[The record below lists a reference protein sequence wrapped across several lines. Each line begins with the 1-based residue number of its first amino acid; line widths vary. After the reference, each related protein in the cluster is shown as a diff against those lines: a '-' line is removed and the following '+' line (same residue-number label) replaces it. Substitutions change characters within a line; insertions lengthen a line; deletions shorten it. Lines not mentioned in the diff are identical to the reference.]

1 MSLTYIREYTEDG
14 GIFSEPDSQP
24 GSALTE
30 LMDHTRPSVKVAL
43 ELIAGLG
50 DILAIAEEDGKSH
63 GDPKI
68 GMVRIDSNG
77 NTALEDFR
85 ESRRTTRAPEPK
97 PLGPPS
103 DVYGMGVI
111 LHSLL
116 SVDSFGRVSKEA
128 DAHDKAIAAK
138 VMSYNLGSAEGQ
150 EWTQELKEF
159 MVSMMA
165 YQPSDRPNTD
175 EVAEVLGNA
184 ADSLNGETLGEWAK
198 KVVKASA
205 PQASSVLKSAPTEDL
220 EGVRTL
226 HKEATPPTDLLDDE
240 PDTDLEIPTIQ
251 RMIATEELGGPVL
264 MALDES
270 LDETVLDGPN
280 FTDDYN
286 SPAQETR
293 IDELPF
299 ATTPK
304 DSQSLD
310 DQETVVDRKLI
321 EKAKNSDRKGQGPTK
336 KRPVA
341 KPVRQVKQA
350 SPPNKIRANT
360 APPAGVIKGPAIP
373 PPPPITAPSE
383 PNKTSAKGGLIAAV
397 ILVLVGV
404 GAYVSQQED
413 APIELPGPIENP
425 DTTNNEMGEPDPSK
439 EREDD
444 TAVVAVDEEPPEE
457 IAPVKATPTPVK
469 TTPAPAKAAP
479 AKAAPVK
486 AAPKPRPAPKPTP
499 QRVVTPTPA
508 PVAPAPVVAAPVVAA
523 PVAGTPPFRVRLDLK
538 GNKRSITCGDG
549 QRPEVTGQLSLT
561 FDSIQYCRVEIDG
574 GMGILNISASGT
586 YSCANS
592 GQVICSKTR

>member
-30 LMDHTRPSVKVAL
+30 LIDHTRPTVKVAL
-43 ELIAGLG
+43 ELIAAIG

-116 SVDSFGRVSKEA
+116 SMDSFGRVSKEA
-128 DAHDKAIAAK
+128 GAHDKAIAAK

-165 YQPSDRPNTD
+165 HQPSDRPNSD

-205 PQASSVLKSAPTEDL
+205 PQASSILKSAPTEDL

-226 HKEATPPTDLLDDE
+226 HKEPTPPADFLDEE
-240 PDTDLEIPTIQ
+240 PDTDLEIPTIR
-251 RMIATEELGGPVL
+251 RMIAEEELGGPVL

-280 FTDDYN
+280 FTDDYS

-299 ATTPK
+299 ATAPE
-304 DSQSLD
+304 DSQSLY

-321 EKAKNSDRKGQGPTK
+321 EESKNSERKGQSPAK
-336 KRPVA
+336 KRPIA
-341 KPVRQVKQA
+341 KPVGQIKQA
-350 SPPNKIRANT
+350 SPPKKTRPT
-360 APPAGVIKGPAIP
+360 TPPPAGVIKGPAIP
-373 PPPPITAPSE
+373 RPPPLDTSSE
-383 PNKTSAKGGLIAAV
+383 PNKAGAKGGLIAAV

-404 GAYVSQQED
+404 GAYVSQEKEEAQ
-413 APIELPGPIENP
+413 IVLPGPIENP
-425 DTTNNEMGEPDPSK
+425 DTTNNKRAEPDPSE

-444 TAVVAVDEEPPEE
+444 TAVVAVEEEPPED
-457 IAPVKATPTPVK
+457 IAPVK
-469 TTPAPAKAAP
+469 TTPAPVKAAP
-479 AKAAPVK
+479 VKAAPVKAAPVK
-486 AAPKPRPAPKPTP
+486 AAPKPRPVPKSTP
-499 QRVVTPTPA
+499 QQVVTPTPA
-508 PVAPAPVVAAPVVAA
+508 PVAPAPAAA
-523 PVAGTPPFRVRLDLK
+523 PVAGTPPFRVRLDLR
-538 GNKRSITCGDG
+538 GNQRKITCGDG
-549 QRPEVTGQLSLT
+549 QSPEVTGQLSLT

-574 GMGILNISASGT
+574 GMGILNISDSGT